1 MDSHENGICSQLES
15 CRTEA
20 PTCPCGQG
28 PCEAGHP
35 RSPTATAPR
44 IPEKKLSGVQHLPP
58 QRPQEG
64 PGLRAPWPS
73 TSRNGSAPAWS
84 PQALRDSDGSLFFSS
99 LGCLICRMGM
109 IPPALPPSAL
119 RMRETRGRPIA
130 GCTFREALGDALAR
144 PQRAK
149 QSASREGGWQR
160 QTLTACCSGPPVP
173 CVPAVSH
180 VLACLCP
187 LTWLAQ
193 LLGLYG
199 GFCTFCHRCEIS
211 IFQASWP

>member
-1 MDSHENGICSQLES
+1 MKMGFVPSSRAAGPKPPPALAAKAPVKQDTPEVQQLLPPGSQKRSFQGCSTS
-15 CRTEA
+15 
-20 PTCPCGQG
+20 
-28 PCEAGHP
+28 HP
-35 RSPTATAPR
+35 RGPR
-44 IPEKKLSGVQHLPP
+44 RDQASERHGHQPP
-58 QRPQEG
+58 GMDQP
-64 PGLRAPWPS
+64 
-73 TSRNGSAPAWS
+73 PAWS